1 MRQIWH
7 GTTENLN
14 EMLSDIANKC
24 ECEVMV
30 AETQYVYTNEDYDG
44 AENQAFEGKNNIDL
58 SQWPV
63 SVQGQANEIRDVIDA
78 VAQVENKKGIGMFY
92 WDPAWLGVG
101 NAYNDDGTENEAA
114 LAANKHKCDW

>member
-30 AETQYVYTNEDYDG
+30 AETQYPFTSANGDDY
-44 AENQAFEGKNNIDL
+44 ANAL
-58 SQWPV
+58 S
-63 SVQGQANEIRDVIDA
+63 E
-78 VAQVENKKGIGMFY
+78 KIGDMKR
-92 WDPAWLGVG
+92 L
-101 NAYNDDGTENEAA
+101 
-114 LAANKHKCDW
+114 